1 MSYAY
6 LNTGLQIFHFD
17 LQPWGDFRM
26 YQQSS
31 EFTRGA
37 ENIFHEIQDMTVHVL
52 RLSAKY
58 SDMQGVLQPLTMHC
72 LPKSFCHEQEIC
84 L

>member
-1 MSYAY
+1 
-6 LNTGLQIFHFD
+6 
-17 LQPWGDFRM
+17 M